1 LDKQIF
7 RKEILIVRKILKNM
21 TELNKIGELSDSLKR
36 YFILNIEIIKLEA
49 TRHLSNIGPKFITS
63 IIVGVFLFMFVI
75 SLNIGAGLY
84 LSTLFNDLYTGFAIV
99 SGFNLLIAV
108 VLLIGRK
115 KIIENPFRDKII
127 KKILEEKE

>member
-75 SLNIGAGLY
+75 SLNIGACLY

>member
-1 LDKQIF
+1 
-7 RKEILIVRKILKNM
+7 M

-49 TRHLSNIGPKFITS
+49 IRHLSNIGPKFITS